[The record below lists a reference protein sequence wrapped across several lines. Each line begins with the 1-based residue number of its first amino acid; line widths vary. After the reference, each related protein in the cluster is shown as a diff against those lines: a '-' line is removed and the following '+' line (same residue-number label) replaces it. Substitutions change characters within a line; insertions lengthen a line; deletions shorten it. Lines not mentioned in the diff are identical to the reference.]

1 MLLSSIANPPSTVDE
16 LLGPQLMASLDR
28 IDVFSRKV
36 FAGKMPGERRS
47 KRRGQSVE
55 FDDYREYTP
64 GDDLRH
70 IDWNVFARFDRFV
83 IKLFREDE
91 DLSVRIVLDASPSMH
106 AGDPSKLLA
115 AHRLAMAIGYVGL
128 VNQNRVSVSVLGAGG
143 VTGLAPMRGKRSVQ
157 RLGAFLL
164 ESLSGESQPGSSGN
178 QSASTE
184 SVGHLESGS
193 FNAALTQI
201 AADRLAGKGMVF
213 LLSDMLVREGWT
225 RGLDAL
231 SAVRGYDTACLQ
243 ILSPDELD
251 PAGAVEQGFVG
262 DLRLTDAET
271 GRGAEVTVSPAMLR
285 QYQTRLTG
293 FLESVKKDCRGR
305 GITHNL
311 VPSNA
316 DLGQL
321 ITGPLRRQGL
331 FA

>member
-1 MLLSSIANPPSTVDE
+1 VLFSPVANPPSTVEE
-16 LLGPQLMASLDR
+16 LMGPALMASLDR

-36 FAGKMPGERRS
+36 FAGKLPGERRS

-91 DLSVRIVLDASPSMH
+91 DLSVRVVLDASPSMH
-106 AGDPSKLLA
+106 AGEPSKLLA
-115 AHRLAMAIGYVGL
+115 AHRLAMAVGYVGL
-128 VNQNRVSVSVLGAGG
+128 ANQNRVSVSVIGRGP
-143 VTGLAPMRGKRSVQ
+143 VRGLAPMRGKRNVQ
-157 RLGAFLL
+157 RLGDFLL
-164 ESLSGESQPGSSGN
+164 ESLHAGVRAGAGDRAEPGPGF
-178 QSASTE
+178 
-184 SVGHLESGS
+184 G
-193 FNAALTQI
+193 AALTAL

-251 PAGAVEQGFVG
+251 PALAVERGFVG

-285 QYQTRLTG
+285 QYRTRLTG
-293 FLESVKKDCRGR
+293 FLESVKRDCRGR

-311 VPSNA
+311 VPSDA
-316 DLGQL
+316 DLAQL

-331 FA
+331 FR

>member
-1 MLLSSIANPPSTVDE
+1 MGPS
-16 LLGPQLMASLDR
+16 LMASLDR
-28 IDVFSRKV
+28 VDVFSRKV

-55 FDDYREYTP
+55 FDDYREYSP

-106 AGDPSKLLA
+106 AGEPSKLLT

-128 VNQNRVSVSVLGAGG
+128 VNQNRVSLSVIGRGP
-143 VTGLAPMRGKRSVQ
+143 VNGLAPMRGRRSVQ

-164 ESLSGESQPGSSGN
+164 ESLREGMPAIENGSS
-178 QSASTE
+178 
-184 SVGHLESGS
+184 SGDGGGPG
-193 FNAALTQI
+193 FNPALAAI
-201 AADRLAGKGMVF
+201 SADRLSGKGMVF
-213 LLSDMLVREGWT
+213 VLSDLLVREGWAK
-225 RGLDAL
+225 GLDAL

-251 PAGAVEQGFVG
+251 PAAAVERGFVG

-271 GRGAEVTVSPAMLR
+271 GRGAEITVSPAMLR
-285 QYQTRLTG
+285 QYQTRLTE
-293 FLESVKKDCRGR
+293 FLETVKKDCRGR

-311 VPSNA
+311 VPSDA
-316 DLGQL
+316 DLAQL
-321 ITGPLRRQGL
+321 ITGSLRRQGL
-331 FA
+331 FR